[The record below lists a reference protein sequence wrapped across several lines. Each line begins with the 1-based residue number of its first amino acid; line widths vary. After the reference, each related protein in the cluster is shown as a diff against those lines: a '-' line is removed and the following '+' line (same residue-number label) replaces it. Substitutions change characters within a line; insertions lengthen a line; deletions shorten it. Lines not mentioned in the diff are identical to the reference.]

1 MGQSEQSH
9 TWESGV
15 AEVGDIIEAA
25 NAAWS
30 FGGNVSE
37 NFDEHVNRSVP
48 MYQQGHAL
56 VTALSD
62 FFLADGSV
70 CYDLGCSTG
79 ALCERLARHHAHR
92 DLRIVGIDAQPSM
105 IDKARERCTDL
116 GTVQLQCEDALTCEL
131 EPCDLIVCYY
141 TLQFV
146 RPQQR
151 QALFDRLYDALNW
164 GGGLVMFEKVRAP
177 DARFQ
182 DMMST
187 LYSDYKLSQGY
198 TGEQIVA
205 KTRSLKGVLE
215 PFSTQGNLG
224 LLQRAGFTDIM
235 TVMKYLCFEGFL
247 AIK

>member
-1 MGQSEQSH
+1 M
-9 TWESGV
+9 

-62 FFLADGSV
+62 FFLSEDSL

-79 ALCERLARHHAHR
+79 ALCEHLARHHEHR
-92 DLRIVGIDAQPSM
+92 HPRIIGIDAQPGM
-105 IDKARERCTDL
+105 IGKASERCKDL
-116 GTVQLQCEDALTCEL
+116 SGVELQCDDILTCEL
-131 EPCDLIVCYY
+131 QPCDLIVCYY
-141 TLQFV
+141 TIQFV

-151 QALFDRLYDALNW
+151 QALFDRLYNALNW
-164 GGGLVMFEKVRAP
+164 GGGLIVFEKVRAP

-187 LYSDYKLSQGY
+187 LYSDYKLAQGY

-215 PFSTQGNLG
+215 PFSSEGNLG
-224 LLQRAGFTDIM
+224 LLQRAGFSDIM
-235 TVMKYLCFEGFL
+235 TVMKYICFEGFL